1 MTDLLLYFAICFL
14 ASCVVCAALF
24 WLKRPEK
31 VEPQAKELLN
41 PPLFVREALEQEL
54 IRVMGINEDTRP
66 LPAHDDILDSFDYD
80 ELWEAAAK
88 IPRESQAQ
96 REQIDKWEREAFKD
110 AGEDYL

>member
-1 MTDLLLYFAICFL
+1 MTDLLLYFAL
-14 ASCVVCAALF
+14 ATFASAALF

-31 VEPQAKELLN
+31 VEAQAKELLN

-66 LPAHDDILDSFDYD
+66 LPAHEEIDSFDYD

-88 IPRESQAQ
+88 IPRESRAQ